1 MKFWEAMKALEEGK
15 KIRCLDWE
23 EVIPSQKEETES
35 SDVCKISI
43 NWMELIKTKWE
54 LYREPMSEWISV
66 KDLPPPPLTDVLLY
80 DGKEIAIG
88 WNESVQPEETPVYWT
103 MYGGG
108 LGMSRWFDD
117 DEVTHW
123 MPLPEP
129 PTNQI

>member
-1 MKFWEAMKALEEGK
+1 MKALEEGK

-66 KDLPPPPLTDVLLY
+66 KDRLPEYYKKVLAY
-80 DGKEIAIG
+80 SSGAERTYICFRPQETVY
-88 WNESVQPEETPVYWT
+88 NEHWSICEDSDCSCVGCTAPIDY
-103 MYGGG
+103 
-108 LGMSRWFDD
+108 
-117 DEVTHW
+117 W
-123 MPLPEP
+123 MPLAEP
-129 PTNQI
+129 PA